1 MACWQLGDAK
11 FVTKAVEGIDAILHV
26 AAIPNIWS
34 GGAEEIMQTNVAAL
48 YHLFD
53 AAEAAG
59 DIYGVKGIDNIAKD
73 RLISRI
79 LAGSYPRGPSSKP
92 MPEIWKMV
100 VEDLIEA

>member
-1 MACWQLGDAK
+1 MTIKNVLVTGDAGLLGNHIANALKDDYTISGLDLREGSADIDWHVGQLGDAK

-34 GGAEEIMQTNVAAL
+34 EGAEEMMQTNVAAL

-59 DIYGVKGIDNIAKD
+59 DIYGV
-73 RLISRI
+73 
-79 LAGSYPRGPSSKP
+79 
-92 MPEIWKMV
+92 
-100 VEDLIEA
+100 